1 MKEGLRVKKNNWGAY
16 FLYAVVF
23 FCYIVLGNKL
33 LISVNK
39 EKQVTYQIMP
49 FILWSMFIF
58 ILLGLLLGLEK
69 LILESKKPG
78 SWKINLP
85 KLIFLGIPSLYF
97 SLGIHIYYSSF
108 IPQVLS
114 YPIQFF
120 LQNNLE
126 FFSIFQVIL
135 GYVISSSFI
144 KVED

>member
-1 MKEGLRVKKNNWGAY
+1 MKEELRLKKNNWGAY

-49 FILWSMFIF
+49 LILWSLFIF

-69 LILESKKPG
+69 LILERQKHG
-78 SWKINLP
+78 YWKINLP
-85 KLIFLGIPSLYF
+85 KLIFLGIPALYF
-97 SLGIHIYYSSF
+97 SLGVLIYYSPS
-108 IPQVLS
+108 IPKVIS
-114 YPIQFF
+114 YPIEFF
-120 LQNNLE
+120 LQNNLD

-144 KVED
+144 KVEE

>member
-1 MKEGLRVKKNNWGAY
+1 MKKNNWGAY

-23 FCYIVLGNKL
+23 FCYIVLSNKL
-33 LISVNK
+33 LISFNK
-39 EKQVTYQIMP
+39 EKQMTFQIMP
-49 FILWSMFIF
+49 LILWSMFIF

-69 LILESKKPG
+69 LILERKKDG
-78 SWKINLP
+78 NWKINLP
-85 KLIFLGIPSLYF
+85 KLIFLGIPFLYL
-97 SLGIHIYYSSF
+97 SLGVLIYYSSL

-120 LQNNLE
+120 LQDNIN